1 MRGDAEMSALEQR
14 RRYRFFEIALPEDV
28 FEALDRLAQ
37 VEERSR
43 REQVRYLLRQALVQR
58 GLLPDVAGAVQ

>member
-1 MRGDAEMSALEQR
+1 MSALEQR